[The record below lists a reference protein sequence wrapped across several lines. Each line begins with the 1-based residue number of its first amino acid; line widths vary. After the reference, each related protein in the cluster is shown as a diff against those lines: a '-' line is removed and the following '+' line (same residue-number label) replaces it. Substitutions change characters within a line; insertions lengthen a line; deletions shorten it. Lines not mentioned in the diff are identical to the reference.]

1 MRNKN
6 YKEVEPVLDQQQK
19 RGVRITI
26 AVLLMFIVAVLV
38 GFVHKLSQPR
48 IISDSELR
56 LNGAVKLQRARIL
69 DNFKLIKDSGDRFET
84 SSLKGQWTLVFFG
97 FSHCPDVCPTTLSS
111 LNSFYQMLDE
121 DIRTDTN
128 IILVTVDPAR
138 DKPKILHDYVRYF
151 NKDFRGITGDF
162 IEIKRFA
169 SQLNVP
175 FNKVNLDN
183 GEYTVDHGSQ
193 VVLINPLGHYH
204 AFFRAPLD
212 PAKMKLTYRS
222 IRATF
227 EG

>member
-1 MRNKN
+1 MTNLHKMA
-6 YKEVEPVLDQQQK
+6 EPKFIQRQK

-26 AVLLMFIVAVLV
+26 TVLLMFIVAVLV

-48 IISDSELR
+48 ILSDSELR
-56 LNGAVKLQRARIL
+56 INGAVKLQRARIL
-69 DNFKLIKDSGDRFET
+69 DNFQLIADTGSAFET
-84 SSLKGQWTLVFFG
+84 KNMKGQWTFIFFG
-97 FSHCPDVCPTTLSS
+97 FTHCPDVCPTTLSS
-111 LNSFYQMLDE
+111 LNSFYKLLDE
-121 DIRTDTN
+121 DIRADTDV
-128 IILVTVDPAR
+128 ILVSVDPAR
-138 DKPKILHDYVRYF
+138 DKPLILHDYVRYF
-151 NKDFRGITGDF
+151 NNDFLGVTGNF

-175 FNKVNLDN
+175 FNKVILDN
-183 GEYTVDHGSQ
+183 NDYTMDHGSQ

-227 EG
+227 NG

>member
-1 MRNKN
+1 MTNIHKMA
-6 YKEVEPVLDQQQK
+6 EPKFMQRQK

-26 AVLLMFIVAVLV
+26 TVLLMFIVAVLV

-48 IISDSELR
+48 ILSDSELR
-56 LNGAVKLQRARIL
+56 INGAVKLQRARIL
-69 DNFKLIKDSGDRFET
+69 DNFQLIADTGSAFET
-84 SSLKGQWTLVFFG
+84 KNMKGQWTFIFFG
-97 FSHCPDVCPTTLSS
+97 FTHCPDVCPTTLSS
-111 LNSFYQMLDE
+111 LNSFYKILDE
-121 DIRTDTN
+121 DIRADTDV
-128 IILVTVDPAR
+128 ILVSVDPAR
-138 DKPKILHDYVRYF
+138 DKPLILHDYVRYF
-151 NKDFRGITGDF
+151 NNDFLGVTGNF

-175 FNKVNLDN
+175 FNKVILENND
-183 GEYTVDHGSQ
+183 YTMDHGSQ

-227 EG
+227 NG